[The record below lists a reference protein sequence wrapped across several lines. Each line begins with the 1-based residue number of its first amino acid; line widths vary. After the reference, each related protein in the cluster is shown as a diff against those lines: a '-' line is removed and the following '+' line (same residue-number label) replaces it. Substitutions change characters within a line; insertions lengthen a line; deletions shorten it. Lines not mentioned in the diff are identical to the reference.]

1 MFSSIV
7 VAVDGSDQANR
18 ALKTAGQLAGQ
29 LNAKLSIV
37 SVVDS
42 NHMEMPEELQRMA
55 EVEHIT
61 SSSRKS
67 SSGSGSAAPSADLF
81 KSLSEAS
88 AISQRKICELSEY
101 VVDRAKREA
110 KEAGAKSVEGSVEV
124 GTPADKIVEYAEQQ
138 GADLIVIG
146 RRGFGQ
152 IKSLLVGSTS
162 QKVTLLAK
170 CSCLT
175 VN

>member
-1 MFSSIV
+1 MFKSIV

-18 ALKTAGQLAGQ
+18 AIKTGAELAGQ
-29 LNAKLSIV
+29 LNAKLGIV

-42 NHMEMPEELQRMA
+42 NHMEMPEDLRRMA

-61 SSSRKS
+61 SSKPKS
-67 SSGSGSAAPSADLF
+67 SSSASSMSADLF
-81 KSLSEAS
+81 QSVREAS
-88 AISQRKICELSEY
+88 ELSQRTICELSEY
-101 VVDRAKREA
+101 IVKQAARDA
-110 KEAGAKSVEGSVEV
+110 KEAGAKNVETSVEV
-124 GTPADKIVEYAEQQ
+124 GNPADMIVAYANRQD
-138 GADLIVIG
+138 ADLIVIG

-152 IKSLLVGSTS
+152 IKSLLLGSTS
-162 QKVTLLAK
+162 HKVTLLAH

>member
-1 MFSSIV
+1 MFTSIV

-18 ALKTAGQLAGQ
+18 AVKTASKLAGQ

-42 NHMEMPEELQRMA
+42 NHMEMPEELRRMA

-61 SSSRKS
+61 SSKPSTKS
-67 SSGSGSAAPSADLF
+67 SSGSSVPSADLF
-81 KSLSEAS
+81 RSLSEAS
-88 AISQRKICELSEY
+88 AISQRTICELSEY
-101 VVDRAKREA
+101 IVDRARREA
-110 KEAGAKSVEGSVEV
+110 KEAGAKTIETSVEV
-124 GTPADKIVEYAEQQ
+124 GNPADKIVSYAKQQ
-138 GADLIVIG
+138 DADLIVIG

-162 QKVTLLAK
+162 QKVTLLAP

>member
-1 MFSSIV
+1 MFTSIV

-18 ALKTAGQLAGQ
+18 AVKTGAELAGH

-42 NHMEMPEELQRMA
+42 NHMEMPEELKRMA

-61 SSSRKS
+61 SSSPKS
-67 SSGSGSAAPSADLF
+67 SSGSSEPSADLF
-81 KSLSEAS
+81 RSVSEA
-88 AISQRKICELSEY
+88 AAASQRTIYELSEY
-101 VVDRAKREA
+101 IVNQAKRA
-110 KEAGAKSVEGSVEV
+110 ASEAGAKTIETSVEV
-124 GTPADKIVEYAEQQ
+124 GNPADKIVDYAKQQ
-138 GADLIVIG
+138 NADLIVIG

-162 QKVTLLAK
+162 HKVTLLAT
-170 CSCLT
+170 CNCLT